1 VKPQLT
7 EHAFADA
14 DDDDAVVPGAVG
26 VTSTRG
32 DHQDVIDLEGHPVD
46 AVFAQSS
53 L

>member
-1 VKPQLT
+1 VKPEST
-7 EHAFADA
+7 EHGVTNA
-14 DDDDAVVPGAVG
+14 DDDDAVVPGPDS
-26 VTSTRG
+26 VTSAWR